1 MSVDVRKMVGENV
14 KRVRVAAGIT
24 QSELAARMGVDRA
37 YVSGLEQ
44 GQRNATIVSLWHVAQ
59 ALNAAIREFFEPL
72 DSEKFEPSP
81 KRRRR
86 ATPPS

>member
-1 MSVDVRKMVGENV
+1 MSSDVRKLVGENV
-14 KRVRVAAGIT
+14 KRVRMAAGIT
-24 QSELAARMGVDRA
+24 QSELAVRMGVDRA

-72 DSEKFEPSP
+72 DPKKSEPP
-81 KRRRR
+81 PRKRRRV
-86 ATPPS
+86 TPPA